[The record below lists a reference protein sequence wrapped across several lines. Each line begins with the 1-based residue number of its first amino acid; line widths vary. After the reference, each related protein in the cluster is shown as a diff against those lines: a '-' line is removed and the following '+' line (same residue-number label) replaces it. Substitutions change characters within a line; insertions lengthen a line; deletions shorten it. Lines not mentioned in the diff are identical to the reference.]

1 MSAVCGRRENIL
13 ANRNAIAVA
22 CSKMVD
28 EIQQQDVNTWHF
40 YRIAVIL
47 EYENKPTL
55 APPLTII
62 SHLVNISSW
71 CCAYYNKKRKKIIPS
86 TTCDGN

>member
-1 MSAVCGRRENIL
+1 L
-13 ANRNAIAVA
+13 ANRNVIAVA

-47 EYENKPTL
+47 EYKNKPKL
-55 APPLTII
+55 VPPLIIIRHLVIII
-62 SHLVNISSW
+62 SYCFN
-71 CCAYYNKKRKKIIPS
+71 YYKKKRREIRPS
-86 TTCDGN
+86 TTSDGN